1 MNIEIME
8 KDKNEMNKN
17 LTKAVLYPVLLIAIL
32 RGITPFVYAIIDDRS
47 MMEILSGQY
56 LGHPDPH
63 AIFLGYW
70 YSLILTGLYRIS
82 THVDW
87 YALLFLLVQWGCM
100 SLILYRVQGQ
110 AEDRNKQDRRV
121 ALTMVI
127 FFLIGLHTVTQMT
140 FTTTAAV
147 VAATVLYWYVTSE
160 QIGGKQ
166 FAVLF
171 LLCFLTQQIRSEI
184 FLMLLPVCSLFWFIR
199 MHRREIRRMGRW
211 EVCLPVLAAAVLGIA
226 FLGNMVGY
234 GSPEWKAYN
243 QYNQYRSDIYDYPD
257 YTFPPYEEAEDLYA
271 AVGIDSKS
279 RARTLINYDYTADDR
294 ITPDFFKQ
302 YIETFQQMRPS
313 GQTRMER
320 LVESTKSYVKG
331 VLDGRFQMI
340 QSVGMILLCILL
352 LLNIWKR
359 QWMQTIET
367 ALLIGIQLVLWL
379 YLLYKGRV
387 PARIIYSMNLLLGTI
402 VVLAWRE
409 HFRTIGE
416 QIPELF
422 KKKGMVLLILV
433 LLGVGALYGKEIR
446 TQNLEISNRCED
458 VEQLKLYCSQHPE
471 NFYFNDVTTLAF
483 TTWDVKLW
491 RNETY
496 TMNYM
501 SLGDWM
507 SFSPLW
513 KEKLE
518 QQGITSVREALY
530 QWDNAYLICTFD
542 KGLEYLT
549 SLYENT
555 TCTEVDHA
563 GLFHIYKLQSL

>member
-1 MNIEIME
+1 MME
-8 KDKNEMNKN
+8 KDKGVMKKN
-17 LTKAVLYPVLLIAIL
+17 LTKVLLYPLFLIVIL

-56 LGHPDPH
+56 LGYPDPH

-70 YSLILTGLYRIS
+70 YSCILTGLYRIS
-82 THVDW
+82 VHVDW

-110 AEDRNKQDRRV
+110 REDRNAQDRRV
-121 ALTMVI
+121 ALTMVS
-127 FFLIGLHTVTQMT
+127 FFLVGLQTLTQLT

-160 QIGGKQ
+160 KIEGKH

-171 LLCFLTQQIRSEI
+171 LLCFLTQQIRLEI
-184 FLMLLPVCSLFWFIR
+184 FLMILPVCSLFWFIR
-199 MHRREIRRMGRW
+199 LHRRGILGMGRW
-211 EVCLPVLAAAVLGIA
+211 EICLPMVAVTVLGIA
-226 FLGNMVGY
+226 FLGNVVGY

-257 YTFPPYEEAEDLYA
+257 YTFPPYEDAEDLYA
-271 AVGIDSKS
+271 AAGIDTKS
-279 RARTLINYDYTADDR
+279 RARTLINYDYTADDQ
-294 ITPDFFKQ
+294 IVPEFFEQ
-302 YIETFQQMRPS
+302 YIKTYQQMCPS
-313 GQTRMER
+313 EQSRIER
-320 LVESTKSYVKG
+320 LIESAKSYVKG
-331 VLDGRFQMI
+331 VLSDRFQPA
-340 QSVGMILLCILL
+340 QSVGMVLLGLL
-352 LLNIWKR
+352 LFLTIWKR
-359 QWMQTIET
+359 HWIQVVET
-367 ALLIGIQLVLWL
+367 ALLMGIQIVLWL
-379 YLLYKGRV
+379 YLLYKGRI
-387 PARIIYSMNLLLGTI
+387 PARAIYSMNLLLWTI
-402 VVLAWRE
+402 VLLLWRE
-409 HFRTIGE
+409 YFHSIEE
-416 QIPELF
+416 QIPEPL
-422 KKKGMVLLILV
+422 KKKGMTLLILV
-433 LLGVGALYGKEIR
+433 LLGVGVLYGKDIR
-446 TQNLEISNRCED
+446 TQNLEISNRCKN
-458 VEQLKLYCSQHPE
+458 VEQLKTFCGEHTK

-491 RNETY
+491 KNETY

-513 KEKLE
+513 KEKLD

-530 QWDNAYLICTFD
+530 QRDNVYLICTFD

-555 TCTEVDHA
+555 ICTEVDRA

>member
-1 MNIEIME
+1 M
-8 KDKNEMNKN
+8 KKN
-17 LTKAVLYPVLLIAIL
+17 LIRAMIYPLLLIIIL
-32 RGITPFVYAIIDDRS
+32 RWVTPFVYAIIDDRS

-70 YSLILTGLYRIS
+70 YSCVLTGLYRIS
-82 THVDW
+82 VHVDW
-87 YALLFLLVQWGCM
+87 YALLFLLIQGGCM

-110 AEDRNKQDRRV
+110 IEDQNVQDRRV

-127 FFLIGLHTVTQMT
+127 FFLVGLQTVTQLT

-160 QIGGKQ
+160 KIEGKH

-171 LLCFLTQQIRSEI
+171 LLCFLTQQIRLEI
-184 FLMLLPVCSLFWFIR
+184 FLMILPVCSLFWFIR
-199 MHRREIRRMGRW
+199 LHRRGILGMERW
-211 EVCLPVLAAAVLGIA
+211 EDCLPMVAVAVLGIA
-226 FLGNMVGY
+226 FLGNVVGY
-234 GSPEWKAYN
+234 GSPEWKSYN

-257 YTFPPYEEAEDLYA
+257 YTFPLYEDAEDLYA
-271 AVGIDSKS
+271 AAGIDTKS
-279 RARTLINYDYTADDR
+279 RARTLINYNYTADDQ
-294 ITPDFFKQ
+294 ITPEFFAQ
-302 YIETFQQMRPS
+302 YIETYQQMHPS

-320 LVESTKSYVKG
+320 LVESAKSYMKG
-331 VLDGRFQMI
+331 VLDGRFHI
-340 QSVGMILLCILL
+340 TQSVGMVLLGMLL

-359 QWMQTIET
+359 RRMQTMET
-367 ALLIGIQLVLWL
+367 ASLIGIQLILWL

-387 PARIIYSMNLLLGTI
+387 PARVIYSMNLLLSTI

-409 HFRTIGE
+409 HFHAIGE
-416 QIPELF
+416 QIPESL
-422 KKKGMVLLILV
+422 KKKGMSLLILV
-433 LLGVGALYGKEIR
+433 LLGVGVLYGKDIR
-446 TQNLEISNRCED
+446 TQNLAISNHCED
-458 VEQLKLYCSQHPE
+458 VEQLKTFCGEHPE

-483 TTWDVKLW
+483 TTWNVKLW

-518 QQGITSVREALY
+518 QQGIPSVREALY
-530 QWDNAYLICTFD
+530 QWDNVYLICTFD

>member
-1 MNIEIME
+1 M
-8 KDKNEMNKN
+8 KKN
-17 LTKAVLYPVLLIAIL
+17 LIQAMIYPLLIICIL
-32 RGITPFVYAIIDDRS
+32 RWMTPFVYAIIDDRS

-70 YSLILTGLYRIS
+70 YSLILTGLYHLSR
-82 THVDW
+82 HVDW
-87 YALLFLLVQWGCM
+87 YALLFLIVQWGCM
-100 SLILYRVQGQ
+100 SLILYRVQNQSGDQ
-110 AEDRNKQDRRV
+110 KARSRRT

-127 FFLIGLHTVTQMT
+127 FFLIGLQTVTQLT
-140 FTTTAAV
+140 FTTTSAV
-147 VAATVLYWYVTSE
+147 VGATVLYWYVTSE
-160 QIGGKQ
+160 KIKGKQ
-166 FAVLF
+166 FAILF

-184 FLMLLPVCSLFWFIR
+184 FLMILPVCALFWFIR
-199 MHRREIRRMGRW
+199 LHRRKIKKTERW
-211 EVCLPVLAAAVLGIA
+211 EVCLPFLAVVVLGIG
-226 FLGNMVGY
+226 FLGFLIGY
-234 GSPEWKAYN
+234 GSSEWREYTAYN
-243 QYNQYRSDIYDYPD
+243 DYRSDIYDYPD
-257 YTFPPYEEAEDLYA
+257 YTFPPYEEAEDLYTA
-271 AVGIDSKS
+271 AGIDTKS
-279 RARTLINYDYTADDR
+279 RARTLINYNYTADDQ
-294 ITPDFFKQ
+294 IGPEFFKH
-302 YIETFQQMRPS
+302 YIEIYRQVRPS
-313 GQTRMER
+313 GQTRMAR
-320 LVESTKSYVKG
+320 LLESAKSYVKG
-331 VLDGRFQMI
+331 VISGRFYI
-340 QSVGMILLCILL
+340 TQSVGMVLLGILL
-352 LLNIWKR
+352 LLAVWKR
-359 QWMQTIET
+359 QWMQVTET
-367 ALLIGIQLVLWL
+367 ALLIGIQMVLWF

-387 PARIIYSMNLLLGTI
+387 PARVIYSMNLLLGTI
-402 VVLAWRE
+402 VVLTWRDL
-409 HFRTIGE
+409 FRTAGKN
-416 QIPELF
+416 IPE
-422 KKKGMVLLILV
+422 KWKNRGAALLV
-433 LLGVGALYGKEIR
+433 VMLLGVGVLYGKEIR
-446 TQNLEISNRCED
+446 IKNLEISNRCED

-483 TTWDVKLW
+483 TTWHVKLW

-530 QWDNAYLICTFD
+530 RWDNVYLICTFD

>member
-1 MNIEIME
+1 MCSRNV
-8 KDKNEMNKN
+8 DRV
-17 LTKAVLYPVLLIAIL
+17 KAILYPAILIVLLKSV
-32 RGITPFVYAIIDDRS
+32 TPFVYAIIDDRS

-70 YSLILTGLYRIS
+70 YSLILTGLYHLSR
-82 THVDW
+82 HVDW
-87 YALLFLLVQWGCM
+87 YALLFLIIQWGCM
-100 SLILYRVQGQ
+100 SLILYRVQSRADNQ
-110 AEDRNKQDRRV
+110 KAYDRRT

-127 FFLIGLHTVTQMT
+127 FFLIGLQTVAQLT

-147 VAATVLYWYVTSE
+147 AGATVLYWYVTSE
-160 QIGGKQ
+160 RIDRKK
-166 FAVLF
+166 FIVLL

-184 FLMLLPVCSLFWFIR
+184 FLMILPVCGVFWCIR
-199 MHRREIRRMGRW
+199 LRRESIKKAEIW
-211 EVCLPVLAAAVLGIA
+211 EVCLPVLAAAILGIA
-226 FLGNMVGY
+226 FLGNAVGY
-234 GSPEWKAYN
+234 GSPGWKAYRT
-243 QYNQYRSDIYDYPD
+243 YNQYRSDIYDYPD

-271 AVGIDSKS
+271 AAGIDTKS
-279 RARTLINYDYTADDR
+279 RARTLINYNYTADDQ
-294 ITPDFFKQ
+294 ITPEFFEQ
-302 YIETFQQMRPS
+302 YIETYQQMRPS

-320 LVESTKSYVKG
+320 LVESAKSYVKG
-331 VLDGRFQMI
+331 VVDGRFHI
-340 QSVGMILLCILL
+340 TQSVGMVLLGMLL

-359 QWMQTIET
+359 RRMQTMKT
-367 ALLIGIQLVLWL
+367 ASLIGIQFILWL
-379 YLLYKGRV
+379 YLLYKGRI
-387 PARIIYSMNLLLGTI
+387 PARVIYSMDLLLSTI
-402 VVLAWRE
+402 VVLAWKE
-409 HFRTIGE
+409 HFHAIGE
-416 QIPELF
+416 QISESF
-422 KKKGMVLLILV
+422 KKKGMALLILV
-433 LLGVGALYGKEIR
+433 LLGVGALYGKNIR
-446 TQNLEISNRCED
+446 TQNLAISNRCED
-458 VEQLKLYCSQHPE
+458 VEQLKIFCEEHSE

-491 RNETY
+491 RNENY

-518 QQGITSVREALY
+518 QQGITNVREALY
-530 QWDNAYLICTFD
+530 QWNNVYLICTFD

>member
-1 MNIEIME
+1 M
-8 KDKNEMNKN
+8 
-17 LTKAVLYPVLLIAIL
+17 VYPLLLIAIL

-56 LGHPDPH
+56 LGYPDPH

-70 YSLILTGLYRIS
+70 YSLALTGLYRIS

-87 YALLFLLVQWGCM
+87 YALLFLVVQWGCM
-100 SLILYRVQGQ
+100 SLILYRVQEQ
-110 AEDRNKQDRRV
+110 AQDRNKQDRRV

-127 FFLIGLHTVTQMT
+127 FFLVGLQTVTQLT
-140 FTTTAAV
+140 FTTTAAA

-160 QIGGKQ
+160 KIVCKNLWILLG
-166 FAVLF
+166 
-171 LLCFLTQQIRSEI
+171 LCFLTYQIRMEI
-184 FLMLLPVCSLFWFIR
+184 FFLLVAICVVFWSIR
-199 MHRREIRRMGRW
+199 IYRQGITMVGKLELA
-211 EVCLPVLAAAVLGIA
+211 LPFFVAGVLGIC
-226 FLGNMVGY
+226 FLGNLIGY
-234 GSPEWKAYN
+234 GSPEWRAYN
-243 QYNQYRSDIYDYPD
+243 VYTEYRTDVYDYPD

-271 AVGIDSKS
+271 AAGIDTKS
-279 RARTLINYDYTADDR
+279 RARTLINYNYTADDQ
-294 ITPDFFKQ
+294 ITPEFFEQ
-302 YIETFQQMRPS
+302 YIETYQQMRPS
-313 GQTRMER
+313 GQSRMER
-320 LVESTKSYVKG
+320 LMESAKSYVKG
-331 VLDGRFQMI
+331 GLDGRFHI
-340 QSVGMILLCILL
+340 TQSAGMVLLGMLL
-352 LLNIWKR
+352 LLSIWKR

-367 ALLIGIQLVLWL
+367 ASLIGIQLVLWL

-387 PARIIYSMNLLLGTI
+387 PARVIYSMNLLLGTI

-416 QIPELF
+416 RIPESF
-422 KKKGMVLLILV
+422 KRKGMTLLILV
-433 LLGVGALYGKEIR
+433 LLGVGALYGKDIR
-446 TQNLEISNRCED
+446 TQNLAISNRCED
-458 VEQLKLYCSQHPE
+458 VEQLKTFCAEHPE
-471 NFYFNDVTTLAF
+471 NFYFNDVTTMAF

-530 QWDNAYLICTFD
+530 QWDNVYLICTFD

>member
-1 MNIEIME
+1 MME
-8 KDKNEMNKN
+8 KDKGVMKKN
-17 LTKAVLYPVLLIAIL
+17 LTKVLLYPLFLIVIL

-56 LGHPDPH
+56 LGYPDPH

-70 YSLILTGLYRIS
+70 YSCILTGLYRIS
-82 THVDW
+82 VHVDW

-110 AEDRNKQDRRV
+110 TEDWSMQNRRV

-127 FFLIGLHTVTQMT
+127 FLLVGLQTVTQLT

-160 QIGGKQ
+160 KIEGKH

-171 LLCFLTQQIRSEI
+171 LLCLLTQQIRLEI
-184 FLMLLPVCSLFWFIR
+184 FLMILPVCSLFWFIR
-199 MHRREIRRMGRW
+199 LHRRGILGMGRW
-211 EVCLPVLAAAVLGIA
+211 EICLPMVAVTVLGIA
-226 FLGNMVGY
+226 FLGNVVGY

-257 YTFPPYEEAEDLYA
+257 YTFPPYEDAEALYA
-271 AVGIDSKS
+271 AAGIDTKS
-279 RARTLINYDYTADDR
+279 RARTLINYDYTADDQ
-294 ITPDFFKQ
+294 IVPEFFEQ
-302 YIETFQQMRPS
+302 YIKTYQQMCPS
-313 GQTRMER
+313 EQSRIER
-320 LVESTKSYVKG
+320 LIESAKSYVKG
-331 VLDGRFQMI
+331 VLSGRFQPA
-340 QSVGMILLCILL
+340 QSVGMVLLGLL
-352 LLNIWKR
+352 LFLAIWKR
-359 QWMQTIET
+359 HWIQVVET
-367 ALLIGIQLVLWL
+367 ALLMGIQIVLWL
-379 YLLYKGRV
+379 YLLYKGRI
-387 PARIIYSMNLLLGTI
+387 PARAIYSMNLLLWTI
-402 VVLAWRE
+402 VLLLWRE
-409 HFRTIGE
+409 YFHSIEE
-416 QIPELF
+416 QIPESL
-422 KKKGMVLLILV
+422 KKKGMALLILV
-433 LLGVGALYGKEIR
+433 LLGVGVLYGKDIR
-446 TQNLEISNRCED
+446 TQNLEISNHCKN
-458 VEQLKLYCSQHPE
+458 VEQLKTFCGEHPK

-491 RNETY
+491 KNETY

-513 KEKLE
+513 KEKLD

-530 QWDNAYLICTFD
+530 QRDNVYLICTFD

-555 TCTEVDHA
+555 TCTEVDRV

>member
-1 MNIEIME
+1 M
-8 KDKNEMNKN
+8 KKN

-56 LGHPDPH
+56 LGHPDSH

-82 THVDW
+82 AHVDW
-87 YALLFLLVQWGCM
+87 YALFFLMIQWGCM

-110 AEDRNKQDRRV
+110 AKEQDVQGRRV
-121 ALTMVI
+121 AQTMVI
-127 FFLIGLHTVTQMT
+127 FFLVGLQTVTQLT

-160 QIGGKQ
+160 KIEGKQ
-166 FAVLF
+166 FAVLL

-184 FLMLLPVCSLFWFIR
+184 FLMILPVCSLFWFIR
-199 MHRREIRRMGRW
+199 MHRRGIRGMGRW
-211 EVCLPVLAAAVLGIA
+211 EFCLPVLAAAVLEIA
-226 FLGNMVGY
+226 FLGNIVGY
-234 GSPEWKAYN
+234 GSPEWKAYS

-257 YTFPPYEEAEDLYA
+257 YTFPPYEGAEDLYA
-271 AVGIDSKS
+271 AAGIHTKS
-279 RARTLINYDYTADDR
+279 RARTLINYDYTADDQ
-294 ITPDFFKQ
+294 ITPEFFEH
-302 YIETFQQMRPS
+302 YMEIYQQMRPS
-313 GQTRMER
+313 GQTRTER
-320 LVESTKSYVKG
+320 FVQSAKSYVKG
-331 VLDGRFQMI
+331 VLDGRFQMM
-340 QSVGMILLCILL
+340 QSVGMLLLGILL
-352 LLNIWKR
+352 LLSIWKR

-367 ALLIGIQLVLWL
+367 VLLIGIQLVLWL

-387 PARIIYSMNLLLGTI
+387 PARVIYSMNLLLGTI
-402 VVLAWRE
+402 VVLAWGE
-409 HFRTIGE
+409 HFRAIGG
-416 QIPELF
+416 QIPESL
-422 KKKGMVLLILV
+422 KKKGITLLILV
-433 LLGVGALYGKEIR
+433 LLGVGALYGKDIR
-446 TQNLEISNRCED
+446 TQNLAISNRCED
-458 VEQLKLYCSQHPE
+458 VEQLKIFCAEHPE

-530 QWDNAYLICTFD
+530 QWDNVYLICTFD

-555 TCTEVDHA
+555 TCTEVDRA

>member
-1 MNIEIME
+1 MCGRNV
-8 KDKNEMNKN
+8 DRV
-17 LTKAVLYPVLLIAIL
+17 KAILYPAILIVLLKSV
-32 RGITPFVYAIIDDRS
+32 TPFVYAIIDDRS

-70 YSLILTGLYRIS
+70 YSLILTGLYHLSR
-82 THVDW
+82 HVDW
-87 YALLFLLVQWGCM
+87 YALLFLIIQWGCM
-100 SLILYRVQGQ
+100 SLILYRVQSRADNRKAYG
-110 AEDRNKQDRRV
+110 RRT

-127 FFLIGLHTVTQMT
+127 FFLIGLQTVAQLT

-147 VAATVLYWYVTSE
+147 AGATVLYWYVTSE
-160 QIGGKQ
+160 RIDREK
-166 FAVLF
+166 FIVLL

-184 FLMLLPVCSLFWFIR
+184 FLMILPVCGVFWCIR
-199 MHRREIRRMGRW
+199 LRRESIKKAGIW
-211 EVCLPVLAAAVLGIA
+211 EVCLPVLAAAILGIA
-226 FLGNMVGY
+226 FLGNVVGY
-234 GSPEWKAYN
+234 GSPGWKAYHT
-243 QYNQYRSDIYDYPD
+243 YNQYRSDIYDYPD
-257 YTFPPYEEAEDLYA
+257 YTFPPYEEAEELYA
-271 AVGIDSKS
+271 AAGIDTKS
-279 RARTLINYDYTADDR
+279 RARTLINYNYTADDQ
-294 ITPDFFKQ
+294 ITPEFFEQ
-302 YIETFQQMRPS
+302 YIETYQQMRPS

-320 LVESTKSYVKG
+320 LVESAKSYVKG
-331 VLDGRFQMI
+331 VLDGRFHI
-340 QSVGMILLCILL
+340 TQSVGMVLLGMLL

-359 QWMQTIET
+359 RRMKTMET
-367 ALLIGIQLVLWL
+367 ASLIGIQFILWL

-387 PARIIYSMNLLLGTI
+387 PARVIYSMNLLLGTI
-402 VVLAWRE
+402 VILAWRE
-409 HFRTIGE
+409 YFRVIGE
-416 QIPELF
+416 QISESL
-422 KKKGMVLLILV
+422 KKKGMSLLILV
-433 LLGVGALYGKEIR
+433 LLGVGALYGKDIR
-446 TQNLEISNRCED
+446 MQNLAISNRCED
-458 VEQLKLYCSQHPE
+458 VKQLKTFCAEHPE
-471 NFYFNDVTTLAF
+471 NFYFNDVTTMAF

-518 QQGITSVREALY
+518 QQGITNVREALY
-530 QWDNAYLICTFD
+530 QWNNVYLICTFD

>member
-1 MNIEIME
+1 
-8 KDKNEMNKN
+8 MNKN
-17 LTKAVLYPVLLIAIL
+17 LVKALLYPLLLIAIL

-70 YSLILTGLYRIS
+70 YSYILTGLYRIS
-82 THVDW
+82 VHVDW

-100 SLILYRVQGQ
+100 SLILYRVQEQ
-110 AEDRNKQDRRV
+110 TEDRNAQDRRV
-121 ALTMVI
+121 ALTMVS
-127 FFLIGLHTVTQMT
+127 FFLVGLQTLTQLT

-160 QIGGKQ
+160 KIEGKH

-171 LLCFLTQQIRSEI
+171 LLCFLTLQIRLEI
-184 FLMLLPVCSLFWFIR
+184 FLMILPVCSLFWLIR
-199 MHRREIRRMGRW
+199 LHRRGILGMGRW
-211 EVCLPVLAAAVLGIA
+211 EVCLPLMAVAVLGIA
-226 FLGNMVGY
+226 FLGNVAGY

-243 QYNQYRSDIYDYPD
+243 QYNQYRSAIYDYPD
-257 YTFPPYEEAEDLYA
+257 YTFPPYEEAKDLYA
-271 AVGIDSKS
+271 AAGIDTKS
-279 RARTLINYDYTADDR
+279 RARTLINYNYTADDK
-294 ITPDFFKQ
+294 IAPEFFEQ
-302 YIETFQQMRPS
+302 YIKTYQQMRPS
-313 GQTRMER
+313 EQSRMER
-320 LVESTKSYVKG
+320 LIESTKSYVKG
-331 VLDGRFQMI
+331 VLRGRFQFA
-340 QSVGMILLCILL
+340 QSMGMVLLGLL
-352 LLNIWKR
+352 LLLTIWKR
-359 QWMQTIET
+359 HWMQAIEIG
-367 ALLIGIQLVLWL
+367 LIIGIQILLWL
-379 YLLYKGRV
+379 YLLYKDRV
-387 PARIIYSMNLLLGTI
+387 PARVIYSMNLLLVTI
-402 VVLAWRE
+402 AVLAWRE
-409 HFRTIGE
+409 WCRSTGE
-416 QIPELF
+416 DLSESF
-422 KKKGMVLLILV
+422 KKKGTALLILV
-433 LLGVGALYGKEIR
+433 LMGVGVLYAKNIR
-446 TQNLEISNRCED
+446 TQNLEISHRCED
-458 VEQLKLYCSQHPE
+458 VEQLKTFCAEHPE

-496 TMNYM
+496 EMNYM

-530 QWDNAYLICTFD
+530 QRNNVYLICTFD

-555 TCTEVDHA
+555 TCAEVDRA

>member
-1 MNIEIME
+1 MME
-8 KDKNEMNKN
+8 KDKGVMKKN
-17 LTKAVLYPVLLIAIL
+17 LTKVLLYPLFLIVIL

-56 LGHPDPH
+56 LGYPDPH

-70 YSLILTGLYRIS
+70 YSCILTGLYRIS
-82 THVDW
+82 VHVDW

-110 AEDRNKQDRRV
+110 REDRNAQDRRV
-121 ALTMVI
+121 ALTMVS
-127 FFLIGLHTVTQMT
+127 FFLVGLQTLTQLT

-160 QIGGKQ
+160 KIEGKH

-171 LLCFLTQQIRSEI
+171 LLCFLTQQIRLEI
-184 FLMLLPVCSLFWFIR
+184 FLMILPVCSLFWFIR
-199 MHRREIRRMGRW
+199 LHRRGILGMGRW
-211 EVCLPVLAAAVLGIA
+211 EICLPMVAVTVLGIA
-226 FLGNMVGY
+226 FLGNVVGY

-257 YTFPPYEEAEDLYA
+257 YTFPPYEDAKDLYA
-271 AVGIDSKS
+271 AAGIDTKS
-279 RARTLINYDYTADDR
+279 RARTLINYDYTADDQ
-294 ITPDFFKQ
+294 IVPEFFEQ
-302 YIETFQQMRPS
+302 YIKTYQQMCPS
-313 GQTRMER
+313 EQSRIER
-320 LVESTKSYVKG
+320 LIESAKSYVKG
-331 VLDGRFQMI
+331 VLSDRFQPA
-340 QSVGMILLCILL
+340 QSVGMVLLGLL
-352 LLNIWKR
+352 LFLTIWKR
-359 QWMQTIET
+359 HWIQVVET
-367 ALLIGIQLVLWL
+367 ALLMGIQIVLWL
-379 YLLYKGRV
+379 YLLYKGRI
-387 PARIIYSMNLLLGTI
+387 PARAIYSMNLLLWTI
-402 VVLAWRE
+402 VLLLWRE
-409 HFRTIGE
+409 YFHSIEE
-416 QIPELF
+416 QIPEPL
-422 KKKGMVLLILV
+422 KKKGMTLLILV
-433 LLGVGALYGKEIR
+433 LLGVGVLYGKDIR
-446 TQNLEISNRCED
+446 TQNLEISNRCKN
-458 VEQLKLYCSQHPE
+458 VEQLKTFCGEHTK

-491 RNETY
+491 KNETY

-513 KEKLE
+513 KEKLD

-530 QWDNAYLICTFD
+530 QRDNVYLICTFD

-555 TCTEVDHA
+555 TCTEVDRA

>member
-1 MNIEIME
+1 MME
-8 KDKNEMNKN
+8 KDKGVMKKN
-17 LTKAVLYPVLLIAIL
+17 LTKVLLYPLFLIVIL

-56 LGHPDPH
+56 LGYPDPH

-70 YSLILTGLYRIS
+70 YSCILTGLYRIS
-82 THVDW
+82 VHVDW

-110 AEDRNKQDRRV
+110 TEDWSMQNRRV

-127 FFLIGLHTVTQMT
+127 FLLVGLQTVTQLT

-160 QIGGKQ
+160 KIEGKH

-171 LLCFLTQQIRSEI
+171 LLCFLTLQIRLEI
-184 FLMLLPVCSLFWFIR
+184 FLMILPVCSLFWLIR
-199 MHRREIRRMGRW
+199 LHRRGILGMGRC
-211 EVCLPVLAAAVLGIA
+211 EVCLPLMAVTVLGIA
-226 FLGNMVGY
+226 FLGNVVGY
-234 GSPEWKAYN
+234 GSLEWKAYN

-271 AVGIDSKS
+271 AVGIDTKS
-279 RARTLINYDYTADDR
+279 RARTLINYDYTADDQ
-294 ITPDFFKQ
+294 IVPEFFEQ
-302 YIETFQQMRPS
+302 YIKTYQQMCPS
-313 GQTRMER
+313 EQSRIER
-320 LVESTKSYVKG
+320 LIESAKSYVKG
-331 VLDGRFQMI
+331 VLSGRFQPA
-340 QSVGMILLCILL
+340 QSVGMVLLGLL
-352 LLNIWKR
+352 LFLAIWKR
-359 QWMQTIET
+359 HWIQVVET
-367 ALLIGIQLVLWL
+367 ALLMGIQIVLWL
-379 YLLYKGRV
+379 YLLYKGRI
-387 PARIIYSMNLLLGTI
+387 PARAIYSMNLLLWTI
-402 VVLAWRE
+402 VLLLWRE
-409 HFRTIGE
+409 YFHSIEE
-416 QIPELF
+416 QIPESL
-422 KKKGMVLLILV
+422 KKKGMALLILV
-433 LLGVGALYGKEIR
+433 LLGVGVLYGKDIR
-446 TQNLEISNRCED
+446 TQNLEISNHCKN
-458 VEQLKLYCSQHPE
+458 VEQLKTFCGEHPK

-491 RNETY
+491 KNETY

-513 KEKLE
+513 KEKLD

-530 QWDNAYLICTFD
+530 QRDNVYLICTFD

-555 TCTEVDHA
+555 TCTEVDRV

>member
-1 MNIEIME
+1 MKKKLIRAMI
-8 KDKNEMNKN
+8 
-17 LTKAVLYPVLLIAIL
+17 YPVLLLVIL
-32 RGITPFVYAIIDDRS
+32 RCITPFVYAIIDDRS

-70 YSLILTGLYRIS
+70 YSLILMGLYRITS
-82 THVDW
+82 HVDW

-100 SLILYRVQGQ
+100 SLILYRVQGRE
-110 AEDRNKQDRRV
+110 EDRNKQDRRV
-121 ALTMVI
+121 ALTMVL
-127 FFLIGLHTVTQMT
+127 FFLIGIQTVTQLT

-160 QIGGKQ
+160 RIDREK
-166 FAVLF
+166 FVVLL
-171 LLCFLTQQIRSEI
+171 LLCFLTQQIRSEV
-184 FLMLLPVCSLFWFIR
+184 FLMILPVCGVFWCIR
-199 MHRREIRRMGRW
+199 LRRESVKKAGIW

-226 FLGNMVGY
+226 FLGNVVGY
-234 GSPEWKAYN
+234 GSPEWKVYRT
-243 QYNQYRSDIYDYPD
+243 YNQYRSDIYDYPD
-257 YTFPPYEEAEDLYA
+257 YIFPPYEEAEDLYA
-271 AVGIDSKS
+271 AAGIDTKS
-279 RARTLINYDYTADDR
+279 RARTLINYNYTADDQ
-294 ITPDFFKQ
+294 ITPEFFEQ
-302 YIETFQQMRPS
+302 YIETYRQMCPS
-313 GQTRMER
+313 GQTRMDR
-320 LVESTKSYVKG
+320 LMESAKSYVKG
-331 VLDGRFQMI
+331 VLDGRFHI
-340 QSVGMILLCILL
+340 TQSAGMVLLGILL

-359 QWMQTIET
+359 RRMQTMET
-367 ALLIGIQLVLWL
+367 VSLIGIQLVLWL

-387 PARIIYSMNLLLGTI
+387 PARVIYSMNLLLSTI

-416 QIPELF
+416 QIPESF
-422 KKKGMVLLILV
+422 KKKGMALLILG
-433 LLGVGALYGKEIR
+433 LLGVGALHGKDIR
-446 TQNLEISNRCED
+446 TQNLVISNCCED
-458 VEQLKLYCSQHPE
+458 VEQLKTFCAEHPE
-471 NFYFNDVTTLAF
+471 NFYFNDVTTMAF
-483 TTWDVKLW
+483 TTWNVKLW
-491 RNETY
+491 RNETD

-518 QQGITSVREALY
+518 QQGITNVREALY
-530 QWDNAYLICTFD
+530 QWDNVYLICTFD

-555 TCTEVDHA
+555 TCTEVAHV

>member
-1 MNIEIME
+1 
-8 KDKNEMNKN
+8 MNK
-17 LTKAVLYPVLLIAIL
+17 KWISIFVYPLCLILIL
-32 RGITPFVYAIIDDRS
+32 RCTTPFVYAITDDRS

-70 YSLILTGLYRIS
+70 YSCILAGLYRIS
-82 THVDW
+82 VHVDW
-87 YALLFLLVQWGCM
+87 YALLFLLAQWGGM

-110 AEDRNKQDRRV
+110 TEDRNGQDRRV

-127 FFLIGLHTVTQMT
+127 FFLVGLQTMTQLT

-160 QIGGKQ
+160 KIEGKH

-171 LLCFLTQQIRSEI
+171 FLCFLTQQIRLEI
-184 FLMLLPVCSLFWFIR
+184 FLMILPVCSLFWFIR
-199 MHRREIRRMGRW
+199 LHRRGILGMGRW
-211 EVCLPVLAAAVLGIA
+211 EVCLPVLAVAVLGIA

-243 QYNQYRSDIYDYPD
+243 KYNQYRSDIYDYPD
-257 YTFPPYEEAEDLYA
+257 YTLPPYEDAEDLYA
-271 AVGIDSKS
+271 AAGIDTKS
-279 RARTLINYDYTADDR
+279 RARTLINYDYTADDQ
-294 ITPDFFKQ
+294 ITPDFFEQ
-302 YIETFQQMRPS
+302 YVKTYQQMRPS
-313 GQTRMER
+313 EQSRMER
-320 LVESTKSYVKG
+320 LIESAKSYVKG
-331 VLDGRFQMI
+331 VLSGRFQFA
-340 QSVGMILLCILL
+340 QSMGMVLLGLL
-352 LLNIWKR
+352 LLLTIWKR
-359 QWMQTIET
+359 HWMQAIEIG
-367 ALLIGIQLVLWL
+367 LIIGIQILLWI
-379 YLLYKGRV
+379 YLLYKGRI
-387 PARIIYSMNLLLGTI
+387 PARVIYSMNLLLVTI

-409 HFRTIGE
+409 WCCSTGE
-416 QIPELF
+416 HLSESF
-422 KKKGMVLLILV
+422 KKKGAVLLILV
-433 LLGVGALYGKEIR
+433 LLGGGTLYAKNIR
-446 TQNLEISNRCED
+446 TQNLEISHRCED
-458 VEQLKLYCSQHPE
+458 VEQLKTFCGEHPE
-471 NFYFNDVTTLAF
+471 NFYFNDVTTMAF

-513 KEKLE
+513 KEKLD
-518 QQGITSVREALY
+518 QQGISSVREALY
-530 QWDNAYLICTFD
+530 QRDNVYLICTFD

-555 TCTEVDHA
+555 TCTEVDRA

>member
-1 MNIEIME
+1 M
-8 KDKNEMNKN
+8 KKN
-17 LTKAVLYPVLLIAIL
+17 LTKALLYPLLLIAIL
-32 RGITPFVYAIIDDRS
+32 RGITPFIYAIIDDRS

-70 YSLILTGLYRIS
+70 YSCILTGLYRIS
-82 THVDW
+82 VHVDW
-87 YALLFLLVQWGCM
+87 YGLLFLLVQWGCM

-110 AEDRNKQDRRV
+110 TEDWSMQNRRV

-127 FFLIGLHTVTQMT
+127 FLLVGLQTVTQLT

-160 QIGGKQ
+160 KIEGKH

-171 LLCFLTQQIRSEI
+171 LLCFLTQQIRLEI
-184 FLMLLPVCSLFWFIR
+184 FLMILPVCSLFWFIR
-199 MHRREIRRMGRW
+199 LHRRGILGMRRW
-211 EVCLPVLAAAVLGIA
+211 EICLPMVAVTVLGIA
-226 FLGNMVGY
+226 FLGNVVGY

-257 YTFPPYEEAEDLYA
+257 YTFPPYEDAEDLYA
-271 AVGIDSKS
+271 AAGIDTKS
-279 RARTLINYDYTADDR
+279 RARTLINYDYVADDQ
-294 ITPDFFKQ
+294 ITPDFFEQ
-302 YIETFQQMRPS
+302 YIRVYQQIRPS
-313 GQTRMER
+313 GQTRMDR
-320 LVESTKSYVKG
+320 LVESMKSYVKG
-331 VLDGRFQMI
+331 VLDGRFHI
-340 QSVGMILLCILL
+340 TQSVGMVLLGILL
-352 LLNIWKR
+352 LMCIGKR
-359 QWMQTIET
+359 KWTQAVEMG
-367 ALLIGIQLVLWL
+367 LLIGIQIVLWI

-387 PARIIYSMNLLLGTI
+387 PARVIYSMNLLLVTI

-409 HFRTIGE
+409 CLHSVGE
-416 QIPELF
+416 QIPNAF
-422 KKKGMVLLILV
+422 KRKGMTLLMLV
-433 LLGVGALYGKEIR
+433 LLGVGALYAKEIR
-446 TQNLEISNRCED
+446 TQNLAISNRCED
-458 VEQLKLYCSQHPE
+458 VEKLKSFCAEHPE
-471 NFYFNDVTTLAF
+471 NFYFNDVTTMAF

-530 QWDNAYLICTFD
+530 QWDNVYLICTFD